1 MLNFIQE
8 IIFVFQRMTWSS
20 ILDISLV
27 TVVIFAV
34 LLLVRRTQAMT
45 LLRGVLL
52 LLIAVLLIT
61 QLVNLPAFGWLV
73 VTVMPTML
81 FAVPVVFAPEIR
93 RGLER
98 LGRAGSN
105 TPSIITGKTT
115 SESEVYD
122 STLRA
127 ILSAVRSLSIRNHG
141 ALLVFQRHER
151 LDDYVSTGVPMGS
164 RISSE
169 LLLQIFYPNTPLHDG
184 AVIINHL
191 TILASACVL
200 PLSSSGVL
208 NDIEDR
214 KMGLRH
220 RAALGIAEASD
231 ALVVVVSEE
240 TGNISIAQQRKL
252 EHNVSMDELMA
263 ELHAYYE
270 PPARQNWLTLFKN
283 FFQPGH
289 EGAEEENETG
299 ENV

>member
-8 IIFVFQRMTWSS
+8 IIFIFQRLTWTS

-27 TVVIFAV
+27 TVVFFTI
-34 LLLVRRTQAMT
+34 LMLVRRTQAMT

-52 LLIAVLLIT
+52 LLIALLIIT
-61 QLVNLPAFGWLV
+61 QLVSLPAFSWLV
-73 VTVMPTML
+73 VTVMPTLL
-81 FAVPVVFAPEIR
+81 FVVPVVFAPEIR

-105 TPSIITGKTT
+105 TPSIIAGKVTP
-115 SESEVYD
+115 ESEVYEETVRD
-122 STLRA
+122 
-127 ILSAVRSLSIRNHG
+127 ILSAVRSLSIRKHG
-141 ALLVFQRHER
+141 ALLVFQRNEH

-184 AVIINHL
+184 AVIIDK
-191 TILASACVL
+191 LAISASSCVL

-208 NDIEDR
+208 NDIPDR

-220 RAALGIAEASD
+220 RAALGISEASD

-240 TGNISIAQQRKL
+240 TGNISIAQQSEL
-252 EHNVSMDELMA
+252 QHNVSMDALMRV
-263 ELHAYYE
+263 LRGYYE
-270 PPARQNWLTLFKN
+270 PPERQSLVAMLRN
-283 FFQPGH
+283 FFQPGSA
-289 EGAEEENETG
+289 GDEEDQEMG
-299 ENV
+299 ENA